1 MRVTKR
7 TGKLE
12 EVSFDKV
19 IKRLKKLCD
28 DQPTIDID
36 VIYIAQKV
44 VNRIYDGVKT
54 TELDELAARTCASA
68 ITENP
73 KYGELASR
81 IIISNNHKNTSPSF
95 SETISGDEI
104 SSSII
109 SSSSTFNTAIKSL
122 TGIFSVPSEITIFSI
137 IPSSGD
143 SSSIVALS
151 VSISAI
157 MSPELTV

>member
-7 TGKLE
+7 TGKQE

-19 IKRLKKLCD
+19 IKRLKKLCVD
-28 DQPTIDID
+28 KPVLDVD
-36 VIYIAQKV
+36 VINIAQIV

-81 IIISNNHKNTSPSF
+81 IIISNNRMNYGHIF
-95 SETISGDEI
+95 
-104 SSSII
+104 II
-109 SSSSTFNTAIKSL
+109 
-122 TGIFSVPSEITIFSI
+122 
-137 IPSSGD
+137 
-143 SSSIVALS
+143 
-151 VSISAI
+151 
-157 MSPELTV
+157 